1 MTRVLWMKYWVVW
14 HFPQGSVFG
23 CENTFCMWVPF
34 TLKRTFSY
42 FSVYSCL
49 FLWSSGC
56 LLPCDTAVPSVSP
69 RHACH
74 DESRSAA
81 TGSAS
86 TASSASAVGTS
97 QTERAQTG
105 GWEHHLVCV
114 SLDPLACDLPVGSSQ
129 IRIRDPNQGGR
140 DITEEIMSGG
150 RTTSTPTP
158 PQVCR

>member
-1 MTRVLWMKYWVVW
+1 MKYCC
-14 HFPQGSVFG
+14 FPQGSVFG

-34 TLKRTFSY
+34 TLKLTVSY

-56 LLPCDTAVPSVSP
+56 LLPCDTAVPNVSP

-86 TASSASAVGTS
+86 TASSAAAVSTS

-105 GWEHHLVCV
+105 GREQHLVCFC
-114 SLDPLACDLPVGSSQ
+114 LDPLACDLPVVSSQ

-158 PQVCR
+158 PQVC